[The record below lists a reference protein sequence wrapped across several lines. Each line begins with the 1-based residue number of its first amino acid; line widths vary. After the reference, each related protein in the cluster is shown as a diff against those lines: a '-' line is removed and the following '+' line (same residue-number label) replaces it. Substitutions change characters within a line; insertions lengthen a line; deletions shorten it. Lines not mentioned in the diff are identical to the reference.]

1 MRTGQPHQGTHGVS
15 PESEVMVPSA
25 SPLRR
30 LCHHGRLRQSQTD
43 LLATSCD
50 FHFTLTCYTL
60 SPHTPDTLIPLTQS
74 CHTHLPHTL
83 LSHSFPSHNPVTPI
97 PLPYCHT
104 HSPHTILSHPFPL
117 THCHI
122 HSPHTIPVTP
132 IPLTHCH
139 THSPTQSLSHPFP
152 SHTSVTLTSHNPV
165 SHPFPSYNPCHTHF
179 PPIPSCHTHSL
190 HIISVTLPIWSF
202 LITFPLLMGSP
213 VLLPTWPL
221 PVTSS
226 HSTQP
231 SSPPV
236 SLGHLLPHLDLTG
249 MNQHQPFYRKDLFP
263 RCWPPRLSLP

>member
-74 CHTHLPHTL
+74 CHTH
-83 LSHSFPSHNPVTPI
+83 SPSHTVTFI
-97 PLPYCHT
+97 PL
-104 HSPHTILSHPFPL
+104 
-117 THCHI
+117 
-122 HSPHTIPVTP
+122 
-132 IPLTHCH
+132 
-139 THSPTQSLSHPFP
+139 TQSLSHPFP